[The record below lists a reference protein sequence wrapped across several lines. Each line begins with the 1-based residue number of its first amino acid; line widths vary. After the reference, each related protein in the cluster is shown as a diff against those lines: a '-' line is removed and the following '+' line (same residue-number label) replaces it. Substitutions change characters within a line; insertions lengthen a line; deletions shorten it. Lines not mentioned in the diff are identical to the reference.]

1 MKSFKTYSI
10 IIFVTIFILVFL
22 EICFYFGRIYL
33 NKNNVG
39 FLLNYNKSTNEK
51 IEDKCQRMKTH
62 PLINYIHFHDSQ
74 CKVLGSSKYDDYFIW
89 YEKNNDLKNKKSI
102 SILTSGGSTT
112 DGFYQHI
119 SDGYTWPYY
128 LQKICEKKYDCQV
141 INGGTELFYFSRN
154 VKIINL

>member
-51 IEDKCQRMKTH
+51 IEDKCQRIKHIT
-62 PLINYIHFHDSQ
+62 
-74 CKVLGSSKYDDYFIW
+74 
-89 YEKNNDLKNKKSI
+89 NKLYS
-102 SILTSGGSTT
+102 
-112 DGFYQHI
+112 
-119 SDGYTWPYY
+119 
-128 LQKICEKKYDCQV
+128 
-141 INGGTELFYFSRN
+141 FS
-154 VKIINL
+154 